1 MTPPEIPAGLRAR
14 RRAAGRLPPLPCGHR
29 DPLLCLAA
37 SPGPSTYGLT
47 RAQLAAE
54 VARCRVQGWS
64 AVDLAARFGTRQ
76 AAP

>member
-1 MTPPEIPAGLRAR
+1 MTGSAIAAAR
-14 RRAAGRLPPLPCGHR
+14 RRAAGRLPPLACGHR

-37 SPGPSTYGLT
+37 SSGPSAYGLS

-54 VARCRVQGWS
+54 VARCRVRGWS
-64 AVDLAARFGTRQ
+64 EADLAARFDTPQ